1 MFSIF
6 FLLFSQTCDIF
17 KNIGNEFEQSVLPP
31 TYTVLSVRKWGGFMV
46 ESYLINTIYLLFYG
60 LVGVTTINIALII
73 AITVLL
79 SKQ

>member
-1 MFSIF
+1 MFL
-6 FLLFSQTCDIF
+6 LLFSQICDIF
-17 KNIGNEFEQSVLPP
+17 KIIGNKFRQSVLPP
-31 TYTVLSVRKWGGFMV
+31 TYTVLSVRKRGGFMV
-46 ESYLINTIYLLFYG
+46 ETYLINTIYLLFYG

>member
-1 MFSIF
+1 MCVILKF
-6 FLLFSQTCDIF
+6 
-17 KNIGNEFEQSVLPP
+17 IGNKFRQSVLPP
-31 TYTVLSVRKWGGFMV
+31 TYTVSSVRKWGGFMV
-46 ESYLINTIYLLFYG
+46 ETYLINTIYLLLYG

>member
-1 MFSIF
+1 
-6 FLLFSQTCDIF
+6 
-17 KNIGNEFEQSVLPP
+17 
-31 TYTVLSVRKWGGFMV
+31 MV
-46 ESYLINTIYLLFYG
+46 ETYLINTIYLLLYG